1 MLYSQNLN
9 SVFAQLDVT
18 EYSEALEE
26 YVLSTFFTPNDLNS
40 NTFSVDFLRSYSAFF
55 KEVLKNLDKSEVTSD
70 LPTLFLTL
78 FNKNNSI
85 INQQLIL
92 CSKTKFLQLISGAF
106 VYGLLCEVKDFPNV
120 REKDY
125 NFLRQFN
132 IGNN

>member
-9 SVFAQLDVT
+9 SVFTSLGVA
-18 EYSEALEE
+18 EYSAALEE
-26 YVLSTFFTPNDLNS
+26 YILSTFFVPNELNS
-40 NTFSVDFLRSYSAFF
+40 NSFSIDFIRSYSNLF
-55 KEVLKNLDKSEVTSD
+55 KEILNNLESTEITSD

-78 FNKNNSI
+78 FNKNNTI
-85 INQQLIL
+85 INGHLIL

-120 REKDY
+120 IEKNYDFRL
-125 NFLRQFN
+125 NFN

>member
-9 SVFAQLDVT
+9 SVFAHLDVT

-106 VYGLLCEVKDFPNV
+106 VYGLLCEVQDFPNV